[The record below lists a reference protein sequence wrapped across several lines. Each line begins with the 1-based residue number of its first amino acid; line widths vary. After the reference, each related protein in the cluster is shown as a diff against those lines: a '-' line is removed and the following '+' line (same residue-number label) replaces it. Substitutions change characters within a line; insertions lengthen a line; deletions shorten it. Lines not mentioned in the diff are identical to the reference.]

1 MSRVPRGALPA
12 YGRFHLTVRGVN
24 RCRIFLD
31 EEDYRFFLRLFRRVM
46 RREELQ
52 VHAYCLM
59 PNHWHAVVEGSM
71 ELISR
76 AMHWLNG
83 KYARDFNAR
92 YDRSGHLLQERFYS
106 VVIEDDDH
114 LSNACEYVWNNPVRA
129 GLCPSA
135 ADWPWS
141 GRIFIGPRVTD

>member
-46 RREELQ
+46 RKEELQ

-83 KYARDFNAR
+83 KYAREFNAGMTGAGICSRSASIRASSRTMTTSRMRASTCGTTR
-92 YDRSGHLLQERFYS
+92 YAPDSAS
-106 VVIEDDDH
+106 VP
-114 LSNACEYVWNNPVRA
+114 LTGPGAGGSSSVR
-129 GLCPSA
+129 G
-135 ADWPWS
+135 
-141 GRIFIGPRVTD
+141 